1 MMAEAIQDNF
11 SPYDSFIKIFSIVF
25 FLIDDG
31 THCNETVF
39 ASTRSLPEKQLDKA
53 PKHLFIPQ
61 NNEGHIALS
70 FFQLIANVVR
80 TDLAVPFPVALP
92 EPQVVLFLLA
102 TEPLADDEGLL
113 VGLNGNPGATADGH
127 VDSGL
132 S

>member
-1 MMAEAIQDNF
+1 MKALIA
-11 SPYDSFIKIFSIVF
+11 KKT
-25 FLIDDG
+25 FL
-31 THCNETVF
+31 V
-39 ASTRSLPEKQLDKA
+39 STRFLPEKELDKA
-53 PKHLFIPQ
+53 PKHLFILH
-61 NNEGHIALS
+61 NNEGQTEFLS
-70 FFQLIANVVR
+70 FFQLVANVVR

-102 TEPLADDEGLL
+102 AEPLADDEGLL

>member
-53 PKHLFIPQ
+53 PKHLFIPH
-61 NNEGHIALS
+61 NNEGQTEFLS
-70 FFQLIANVVR
+70 FFQLVANVVR
-80 TDLAVPFPVALP
+80 TDIAVPFPVALP
-92 EPQVVLFLLA
+92 EPQVVLLA